1 MLMPAPT
8 LNSTASPHTAK
19 PRAARPTT
27 SPPRAK
33 PSAGIGQH
41 RSEALAGGANDDIVQ
56 LRTGD
61 QIVADGV
68 VRASVGMQVDESLLT
83 SESDPVDK
91 SAGDEVLS
99 GSFVVSAS
107 GRYQST
113 AVGADAYTRKLA
125 AEAR

>member
-1 MLMPAPT
+1 
-8 LNSTASPHTAK
+8 
-19 PRAARPTT
+19 
-27 SPPRAK
+27 
-33 PSAGIGQH
+33 
-41 RSEALAGGANDDIVQ
+41 VQ

-61 QIVADGV
+61 QIVADGA

-91 SAGDEVLS
+91 SAGDQVLS

-125 AEAR
+125 AEARLIHAGAFGRPSQGSRTPTSR